1 MQPDSS
7 YSFLCL
13 TYVKCCKTACSHSL
27 QDFPL
32 PQAVVY
38 LGQEEHLAQTSD

>member
-7 YSFLCL
+7 YTLCL
-13 TYVKCCKTACSHSL
+13 TYVKCCKPACSHIL

-32 PQAVVY
+32 PQAEIY